1 MAAQGGVEVE
11 GLSRILR
18 ELKALGLEVDDLK
31 DAFQKISTEAA
42 EAVARHVPRGKT
54 GRAAGAVRGNR
65 AQSKAVVRAG
75 SSAVPYL
82 GVLNYGW
89 PKRNIQPAAFMQK
102 GEEEYAPKAV
112 QRLEEEIAATIRQRG
127 LR

>member
-1 MAAQGGVEVE
+1 MADGAGVEVE
-11 GLSRILR
+11 GLSRVLR
-18 ELKALGLEVDDLK
+18 DLKALGLEVDDLK

-42 EAVARHVPRGKT
+42 EAVARHVPRKT
-54 GRAAGAVRGNR
+54 GKAAGAVRGNR

-75 SSAVPYL
+75 SAAVPYL
-82 GVLNYGW
+82 GPLNYGW
-89 PKRNIQPAAFMQK
+89 PSRNIAPAAFMQK

-127 LR
+127 LT